1 MKNSALEIVQKFQQ
15 SLSAGTGSW
24 KDLFANDIVFT
35 GPVDMVKGKDANI
48 KLNESFMPLV
58 KNYVPQSMISQG
70 NKVVLEGVY
79 TVTAPSGKT
88 IDFPA
93 AEIYQVEEGLISN
106 IRIYYDAEEFRK
118 EFAAEKC

>member
-1 MKNSALEIVQKFQQ
+1 MKNSALETVQNFQQ
-15 SLSAGTGSW
+15 SLAAGTDSW
-24 KDLFANDIVFT
+24 KKLFADDILFT

-70 NKVVLEGVY
+70 NKVVMEGVY
-79 TVTAPSGKT
+79 TVNTPTGKS
-88 IDFPA
+88 IDLPT
-93 AEIYQVEEGLISN
+93 AEIYQVDEGLISN